1 MAWSV
6 HRQVDP
12 WWRRMAFKLTSCH
25 SFTDKMIIDFDVL
38 SSSMKNEFS
47 GQIHSINVITPSSR
61 R

>member
-1 MAWSV
+1 
-6 HRQVDP
+6 
-12 WWRRMAFKLTSCH
+12 MAFKLTSCH